1 MVGTVEL
8 ARARDVAAWWWRIG
22 FDARR
27 DALLRWAAILGRR
40 SPEIG
45 AVMRAEGGKADA
57 DATIELI
64 VAVEHLRWAARHARR
79 VLRRRRVRGTWLAPE
94 QRPELDWLPYGVVG
108 VIGPWNF
115 PVLTPL
121 ASIGSAL
128 AAGNAVLFK
137 PSEHAGEVGRLL
149 TETATEA
156 MRGAPLV
163 QFVDGGP
170 EAGAALVTSGVD
182 KVAFTGS
189 TATAAKVLA
198 AAAPTLTPVL
208 AECGGKDPAIV
219 AAGADVEHAAASVLW
234 GAMFNAGQACVG
246 IERAYVVDEVYDD
259 FVRAIVA
266 KAEGLTAARNGEL
279 GAITVPAQLDVIT
292 RHIADAVGRGAR
304 VLTGGLEAIT
314 PPYVPPTILV
324 DVPDDALVVTEET
337 FGPVLP
343 ILRAADLDDAVAR
356 AESGPYRL
364 GAAVYG
370 GRAARAAA
378 ARLTSGM
385 VSVDSSLGFAGQPC
399 LPFGGRGGSG
409 FGRTHGE
416 AGLREFAVPRATV
429 VRRFRQP
436 FDLTTYQRG
445 RFALPLA
452 EWVLRRVYGRGGT
465 LGFARVSRT
474 AGPVRVEGEG
484 SAHLEEPCRS
494 T

>member
-1 MVGTVEL
+1 MVGSVEL
-8 ARARDVAAWWWRIG
+8 ARDVAAWWWRLG
-22 FDARR
+22 FDVRR

-40 SPEIG
+40 SPEIT
-45 AVMRAEGGKADA
+45 AVMRVEGGKADA
-57 DATIELI
+57 DATIELL
-64 VAVEHLRWAARHARR
+64 VAVEHLRWAAKHARR
-79 VLRRRRVRGTWLAPE
+79 VLGRRRVPGTWLAPE
-94 QRPELDWLPYGVVG
+94 QRAELDWLPYGVVG

-137 PSEHAGEVGRLL
+137 PSEHSPEVGRLL
-149 TETATEA
+149 VDTATEA
-156 MRGAPLV
+156 MRGAPLLQLV
-163 QFVDGGP
+163 EGGP

-219 AAGADVEHAAASVLW
+219 AADADVDRAAASVLW

-259 FVRAIVA
+259 FVRAITA
-266 KAEGLTAARNGEL
+266 KAERLSASRKGEL
-279 GAITVPAQLDVIT
+279 GAITVPAQLDVIR
-292 RHIADAVGRGAR
+292 RHLTDATDRGAR
-304 VLTGGLEAIT
+304 ALTGGLDAIT

-343 ILRAADLDDAVAR
+343 ILRARDLDDAVTR
-356 AESGPYRL
+356 AESSPYRL
-364 GAAVYG
+364 GAAVFG
-370 GRAARAAA
+370 GRDARAAA

-385 VSVDSSLGFAGQPC
+385 VSVNSSLGFAGQPW

-416 AGLREFAVPRATV
+416 AGLREFAVARSTV

-436 FDLTTYQRG
+436 LEVTGYERG
-445 RFALPLA
+445 RFALPFA
-452 EWVLRRVYGRGGT
+452 EWVLRRVYGRGVG
-465 LGFARVSRT
+465 
-474 AGPVRVEGEG
+474 
-484 SAHLEEPCRS
+484 
-494 T
+494 